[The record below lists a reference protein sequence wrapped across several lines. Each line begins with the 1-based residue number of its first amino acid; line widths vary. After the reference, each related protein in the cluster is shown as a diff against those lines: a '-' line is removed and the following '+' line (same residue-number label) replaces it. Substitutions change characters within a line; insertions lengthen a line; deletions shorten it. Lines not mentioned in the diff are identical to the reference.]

1 MKDGLVTGGQ
11 VAGGGMLVYIS
22 NLDWASW
29 SYIVGIFV
37 ALIGLAA
44 GLYWQWRK
52 DKRDTEMHKAI
63 MESIRTRGVN
73 VDEHVD

>member
-52 DKRDTEMHKAI
+52 DKRDAEMHKAI
-63 MESIRTRGVN
+63 LESIRTRGVN